1 MSTVSQP
8 LSYLFSA
15 FFEDDSVISQTAD
28 DKSETKEG
36 ATAFYDVQ
44 EKQKKSPLKQFSLV
58 GQGSE
63 GQQNLIITDLSSGR
77 FFVNGMDFS
86 LDEWDDQITDRK
98 IVYWREVLTHQ
109 TAENGTEEPYIS
121 RYFIG
126 YEGKDANGKNVQK
139 VINVEA

>member
-1 MSTVSQP
+1 MSTVAKP
-8 LSYLFSA
+8 LTYLFSA
-15 FFEDDSVISQTAD
+15 FFEDDSVISQTAED
-28 DKSETKEG
+28 RSTIKEG

-44 EKQKKSPLKQFSLV
+44 EKQKESPLRQFSLV

-63 GQQNLIITDLSSGR
+63 GQQNLIITDLDSGR

-98 IVYWREVLTHQ
+98 IVYWREVLNHQ
-109 TAENGTEEPYIS
+109 TMNGLEEPYIA

-126 YEGKDANGKNVQK
+126 YEGKDSKGKKVQK